1 MFSSS
6 RYTLLGRILLIAVTI
21 LFLWALFARDSGASR
36 PPSRYTVE
44 PGDTLWSIAVSRYG
58 GDPREGIWRIEQ
70 ANGLDGGSLS
80 VGQSLLLP

>member
-36 PPSRYTVE
+36 PPSHYTVH
-44 PGDTLWSIAVSRYG
+44 PGDTLWSIAAKRYG
-58 GDPREGIWRIEQ
+58 GDPREGVWRIEQ
-70 ANGLDGGSLS
+70 ANRLAGGSLA
-80 VGQSLLLP
+80 VGQALLLP